1 MTVTSAKGIYACP
14 VISQEEVARGI
25 FLMRLRAP
33 EIAAAVLP
41 GQFVNIQVQA
51 QSAGQISPLLRRP
64 FSVCQVD
71 RAEGSIAILWKIV
84 GQGTRILASHRPGAV
99 LSVIGPLGNGYQ
111 LPTNVARLAIVAG
124 GLGIAPM
131 PLLAV
136 FLQQRGFAFDALLG
150 ARTKAELWG
159 ENELSACGGR
169 VTCATDDG
177 SAGHHGFVTDLL
189 QDWLQRSEETPA
201 CQIFACGPMPMLQR
215 VAEICRRANV
225 VAQVAIETIMGCGF
239 GICMGC
245 NTEPAEGVQNAG
257 RYLLACIDGPVFES
271 NKIRY
276 ESVAH

>member
-1 MTVTSAKGIYACP
+1 MTAPSPKGIYVCP
-14 VISQEEVARGI
+14 VISLEEVARGI

-33 EIAAAVLP
+33 EIAATAQP
-41 GQFVNIQVQA
+41 GQFVNIHVQA

-71 RAEGSIAILWKIV
+71 RDADSIAVIWKIV
-84 GQGTRILASHRPGAV
+84 GRGTRILASHRPGTI
-99 LSVIGPLGNGYQ
+99 LSVLGPLGNGYR
-111 LPTNVARLAIVAG
+111 LPQNASRIALVAG

-150 ARTKAELWG
+150 ARTRAELWG
-159 ENELSACGGR
+159 EKELSANGGR
-169 VTCATDDG
+169 VMCSTDDG

-189 QDWLQRSEETPA
+189 RDWLQRSEPGA
-201 CQIFACGPMPMLQR
+201 ARHVFACGPMPMLQR
-215 VAEICRRANV
+215 IAEICQRANV

-245 NTEPAEGVQNAG
+245 NTEPAEGVQKFG
-257 RYLLACIDGPVFES
+257 RYLLACMDGPVFES
-271 NKIRY
+271 HKIRY

>member
-1 MTVTSAKGIYACP
+1 MAITSPKGIYACP

-33 EIAAAVLP
+33 EIAAAVQP

-71 RAEGSIAILWKIV
+71 RAEDSIAIIWKIV
-84 GQGTRILASHRPGAV
+84 GLGTRILASHRPGAV
-99 LSVIGPLGNGYQ
+99 LSVIGPLGSGYQ
-111 LPTNVARLAIVAG
+111 LPTNVARLALVAG

-131 PLLAV
+131 PLLAE
-136 FLQQRGFAFDALLG
+136 FLQQRGFAFDALIG
-150 ARTKAELWG
+150 ARTMAELWG
-159 ENELSACGGR
+159 EKELSACGGR
-169 VTCATDDG
+169 ITCATDDG
-177 SAGHHGFVTDLL
+177 SAGHHGLVTDLL
-189 QDWLQRSEETPA
+189 HDWLQRAEAGEPRR
-201 CQIFACGPMPMLQR
+201 IFACGPMPMLQR

-245 NTEPAEGVQNAG
+245 NTEPAEGVQKFG
-257 RYLLACIDGPVFES
+257 RYLLACLDGPVFES

>member
-41 GQFVNIQVQA
+41 GQFINIQVQA

-99 LSVIGPLGNGYQ
+99 LSVIGPLGSGYQ
-111 LPTNVARLAIVAG
+111 LPTNVARLALVAG

-131 PLLAV
+131 PLLAA
-136 FLQQRGFAFDALLG
+136 FLQQRGFAFDALVG
-150 ARTKAELWG
+150 ARTATELWG
-159 ENELSACGGR
+159 KKELGDCGGR

-189 QDWLQRSEETPA
+189 QNWLQRSEETPA
-201 CQIFACGPMPMLQR
+201 RRIFACGPMPMLQR

-276 ESVAH
+276 ESLAH